1 MLNEADLGRA
11 SGGDTIPEMSTGP
24 TSAETTALLL
34 ESPRRLSIE
43 DYHRMMETGILGE
56 DERVEL
62 LEGVIVAMSP
72 QQDAHAW
79 AIEWLNRFLART
91 LGDEFRV
98 RPQLPLSLGEL
109 NEPEPDLAV
118 VAAATRVKGRHPES
132 ALLAV
137 EVSGVE
143 SLARDRKV
151 KALLYARFRIPEYW
165 IVDLEHETVEVFG
178 DPDPSAGAY
187 RRSRTLGKGE
197 MLASEVLPGVSFP
210 VRELFS

>member
-1 MLNEADLGRA
+1 MSA
-11 SGGDTIPEMSTGP
+11 SP

-43 DYHRMMETGILGE
+43 DYHRMIETGILGE

-72 QQDAHAW
+72 QKDAHAW

-98 RPQLPLSLGEL
+98 RPQLPLTLGEL

-118 VAAATRVKGRHPES
+118 VSSAARVKGEHPGS
-132 ALLAV
+132 ALLVV
-137 EVSGVE
+137 EVSGVD

-151 KALLYARFRIPEYW
+151 KAPLYARFGILEYW
-165 IVDLEHETVEVFG
+165 LVDLEHETVEVFG

-187 RRSRTLGKGE
+187 RRSRTL
-197 MLASEVLPGVSFP
+197 
-210 VRELFS
+210 